1 MKQLFGQDSS
11 ICAIAGLTANLF
23 FFIVVAVTDKP
34 RIRVYKKIESY
45 RRDYKLKN
53 Y

>member
-1 MKQLFGQDSS
+1 MVGLILSGGQDSS

-34 RIRVYKKIESY
+34 RIRVYKRSSLTAEITS
-45 RRDYKLKN
+45 
-53 Y
+53 